1 MIVICQLYINKAG
14 EKTNRKIN
22 ILGYSS
28 VVKHILNIHK
38 ALHSILHTTKK
49 KKRRRR
55 RRRKSK

>member
-49 KKRRRR
+49 KK
-55 RRRKSK
+55 KKEEEKKKK